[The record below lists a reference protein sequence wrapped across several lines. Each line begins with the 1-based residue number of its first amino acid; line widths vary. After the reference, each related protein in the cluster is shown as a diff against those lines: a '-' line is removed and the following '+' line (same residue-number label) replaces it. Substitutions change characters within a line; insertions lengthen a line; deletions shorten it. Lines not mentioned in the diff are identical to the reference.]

1 MKLKIFVIYFL
12 SLGLFFLGSCSEAI
26 DTPQRVL
33 RANTWEYSRKDFSI
47 TLAFR
52 DDDAEIVVKD
62 KDNKALYTIKGITTI
77 TDKKITVRD
86 SDTLTDYTFDYSLR
100 GEDVCLTYSGKTLK
114 LRKHITCHSEGANVV

>member
-33 RANTWEYSRKDFSI
+33 RANTWEYSRKDFSL

-62 KDNKALYTIKGITTI
+62 NDNKALYTIKGITTI

-100 GEDVCLTYSGKTLK
+100 GEDVCLTYSGKTLTLK
-114 LRKHITCHSEGANVV
+114 KVSTV